1 MKKKYIQPEI
11 AFEEL
16 DEDLM
21 GNGITGS
28 TENKNMGTRKD
39 NENADNPIVNPNEEP
54 DPYDPFA

>member
-1 MKKKYIQPEI
+1 MKKNYIQPEI

-28 TENKNMGTRKD
+28 TENKNKGDRKSD
-39 NENADNPIVNPNEEP
+39 ENADNPIVNPNEEP